1 MWQLVLYYVMTA
13 LVLILYKRMKKR
25 QKERICRT
33 YGMVLLLVSAGMI
46 LLCRG
51 ACREGFLP
59 RDEVSV
65 TVLDV
70 GQGDCIHI
78 RGPSADILI
87 DGGSSDVSDV
97 GTYRIGPCLLSRG
110 ADSLDYVFVTHGDQD
125 HISGIREMLE
135 DQTFGVRICNL
146 VLPPAKYHDG
156 VLQGLAFTAA
166 EAGTRVLVMDA
177 GEKITDGGLTLECL
191 APEADAGLE
200 PGNEASL
207 VLEAEYGAFRMLF
220 TGDVEGSGENALVSS
235 GRLERCDVLKAAH
248 HGSKNS
254 GSDGFLDIVQPS
266 LTLISAGR
274 DNRYGH
280 PHAETVERLKKTG
293 SKIYSTQEN
302 GALTVRTDGRRI
314 RISGTV
320 SGGV

>member
-1 MWQLVLYYVMTA
+1 M
-13 LVLILYKRMKKR
+13 
-25 QKERICRT
+25 
-33 YGMVLLLVSAGMI
+33 
-46 LLCRG
+46 
-51 ACREGFLP
+51 
-59 RDEVSV
+59 
-65 TVLDV
+65 
-70 GQGDCIHI
+70 
-78 RGPSADILI
+78 
-87 DGGSSDVSDV
+87 
-97 GTYRIGPCLLSRG
+97 
-110 ADSLDYVFVTHGDQD
+110 
-125 HISGIREMLE
+125 
-135 DQTFGVRICNL
+135 
-146 VLPPAKYHDG
+146 
-156 VLQGLAFTAA
+156 LQGLAFTAA

-177 GEKITDGGLTLECL
+177 GEKIMDEGLTLECL

-220 TGDVEGSGENALVSS
+220 TGDVEGSGENALVNS

-254 GSDGFLDIVQPS
+254 GSDGFLNIVQPS